1 MIYDEVS
8 ILFIVF
14 HFQHSFLSQTLQGT
28 ISDSITG
35 KSIPFANITY
45 LHSNNGAQ
53 SNNDGFYNIRISR
66 NENKILV
73 SSLGYESKTILLQDY
88 SLALQPTLNISLN
101 PKTEELLEV
110 LIPSVTKNYKKRRTF
125 SQNKG
130 FTSQYS
136 NQFGVQHAT
145 FIKNQEAKNGVLE
158 SVTFSFRKRKEFDY
172 LASFNIK
179 FYAVDKVTG
188 KPSDELCSQNI
199 VITPENK
206 TAKVTV
212 DVKDFGV
219 RFPKNGLFVVLET
232 VNVDDTIIPKTTG
245 AYLAPYFNTVTSDK
259 NPEIY
264 SFLTYRGK
272 PWGGRTLNINLEVE
286 VTGRF

>member
-1 MIYDEVS
+1 MKDSIYYFLLVIS
-8 ILFIVF
+8 SFSSFGQNIQGVIL
-14 HFQHSFLSQTLQGT
+14 
-28 ISDSITG
+28 DSITG
-35 KSIPFANITY
+35 QPLPLANITY
-45 LHSNNGAQ
+45 LQSNNGAQ
-53 SNNDGFYNIRISR
+53 SNYAGYYKLELRQD
-66 NENKILV
+66 ENQILI
-73 SSLGYESKTILLQDY
+73 SSLGYESKTINLQNY
-88 SLALQPTLNISLN
+88 SLVIQNTLNISLS

-110 LIPSVTKNYKKRRTF
+110 LIPSAVKKYRKRRTF

-145 FIKNQEAKNGVLE
+145 FIQNQEGKNGVLE
-158 SVTFSFRKRKEFDY
+158 SVTFSFKKRKEFDY

-188 KPSDELCSQNI
+188 KPAEELCSQNI
-199 VITPENK
+199 VISPENK

-212 DVKDFGV
+212 DVNDFGV

-232 VNVDDTIIPKTTG
+232 VNTDDAIIPRTSG
-245 AYLAPYFNTVTSDK
+245 AYLAPYFNTVTSEK
-259 NPEIY
+259 NPDIY

-272 PWGGRTLNINLEVE
+272 SWGGRTLSVNLEVE
-286 VTGRF
+286 IVGRF